1 MHNLLKNEI
10 RRPMKAMKAMK
21 ACSSSTSFDCVS
33 MIFER
38 TFKQVV
44 LFLQIKE
51 KA

>member
-10 RRPMKAMKAMK
+10 RRPMKAMKA
-21 ACSSSTSFDCVS
+21 SSTSFDCVS